1 MNQDSVEESLQDAE
15 ILKSIIKK
23 TIIGI
28 CEKGKLYPN
37 ICSHVS
43 RSTLDME
50 DIVKKVFNYM
60 MADVC
65 PMELTPA
72 INLVDCELGGGFGD

>member
-1 MNQDSVEESLQDAE
+1 MEDLE

-23 TIIGI
+23 TIVGI

-37 ICSHVS
+37 ICAHVS
-43 RSTLDME
+43 RSTADQDRIVTKVLD
-50 DIVKKVFNYM
+50 YM
-60 MADVC
+60 TTPVI

-72 INLVDCELGGGFGD
+72 INLVDLELGGGFGD